1 VDETVREARGTATGT
16 GEVTTGEGAGERAA
30 RGGDARLRPRFR
42 GLLAAR
48 VPWAVALVTLAVGLW
63 RFTRPA
69 LWRDEAVSYTVA
81 RWTPAQILRLTGHTD
96 AVHTVYYLLAHLVF
110 RILGPGPAALRLP
123 SVLAAAAIGG
133 LVTATA
139 RHLASP
145 RAARPVGL
153 AAGLAWAAAPLTTRY
168 AQEGRPYA
176 LTALCVTLA
185 AYALAHRRWTGYG
198 VALACAGLLN
208 LMALLAVAA
217 FAVTVVCWRLPRA
230 QLARWAVASAGGC
243 LGALPVALRASGQTS
258 AVAWLRPPTWHTP
271 PALAEHFAGGR
282 IAVLPVTLLV
292 LAALARAVRGPAGA
306 PGRGRELVAL
316 ALPLLVLPAGLLLA
330 VSVKHPFYNV
340 RYVFYALPAL
350 AWLVGAG
357 AEAVGEWAARLTKRH
372 ALAFPAVLLALA
384 VPAAA
389 GAPAQLRERREDGHG
404 SDPLALARIVGHR
417 SRPGD
422 LVVFEPK
429 TLRSTEFSY
438 PASFARTCDPALL
451 SEFYPIDPD
460 GRERRPTAAA
470 AALHAAPTDIWVF
483 SGPGQHRKHHS
494 RDETLWRSVT
504 AAHHV
509 AGQWQVGLQVLRRYV
524 PDHPAGGR
532 AVPGREPGVCGPDAR
547 RSTP

>member
-1 VDETVREARGTATGT
+1 
-16 GEVTTGEGAGERAA
+16 
-30 RGGDARLRPRFR
+30 
-42 GLLAAR
+42 
-48 VPWAVALVTLAVGLW
+48 VPSAVALVTLAVALW

-81 RWTPAQILRLTGHTD
+81 RWTPAQIMRLTSHTD
-96 AVHTVYYLLAHLVF
+96 AVHTLYYLVAHLVF
-110 RILGPGPAALRLP
+110 RVLGPGAATLRLP
-123 SVLAAAAIGG
+123 SVLAAAAIGW
-133 LVTATA
+133 LVAATA
-139 RHLASP
+139 RRLGGAG
-145 RAARPVGL
+145 AARPAGL
-153 AAGLAWAAAPLTTRY
+153 AAGLAWAAAPPTTRY

-185 AYALAHRRWTGYG
+185 AYALARRRWTGYA
-198 VALACAGLLN
+198 VALACAGLFN

-230 QLARWAVASAGGC
+230 QLARWAVASAAGC
-243 LGALPVALRASGQTS
+243 LGALPVVLRAGGQTS

-330 VSVKHPFYNV
+330 ISIKHPFYNV

-350 AWLVGAG
+350 AWLAGAG
-357 AEAVGEWAARLTKRH
+357 AEAVGEWAVCLTRRQLL
-372 ALAFPAVLLALA
+372 ALPAVLLALA

-389 GAPAQLRERREDGHG
+389 GVPTQLRERREDGHG

-451 SEFYPIDPD
+451 SEFYPVDPD

-470 AALHAAPTDIWVF
+470 AALRAAPADVWVF

-494 RDETLWRSVT
+494 RDETLWRAVT

-509 AGQWQVGLQVLRRYV
+509 DGQWKVGLQVLRRYV
-524 PDHPAGGR
+524 PDHPAARRTPPGR
-532 AVPGREPGVCGPDAR
+532 ASGVCGPRAR
-547 RSTP
+547 AAAPAAVRRPS